1 MAHEFAIL
9 QAARLKG
16 RLSPQ
21 LAADS
26 CGINAETAEAEL
38 ADLREAGFV
47 KGEPSVRLTP
57 EGRERLAELVRAER
71 DGVDQQALAALYE
84 EFDGHNTA
92 LKHIVS
98 DWQLKDGS
106 PNDHTDTRYDRAVIE
121 RLAALDTDFQPLV
134 ARIAQVAPRLA
145 AYSRRFGNAIEQ
157 IRGGDV
163 SFVARPIA
171 DSYHTVWFEFHEELI
186 GLVGRTREEE
196 AAAGRA
202 V

>member
-26 CGINAETAEAEL
+26 CGIDTETAQAEL
-38 ADLREAGFV
+38 AALREVGYL
-47 KGEPSVRLTP
+47 KGEPNVRLTP
-57 EGRERLAELVRAER
+57 EGRERLAALVHAEHT
-71 DGVDQQALAALYE
+71 DIDLQALTALYE
-84 EFDGHNTA
+84 EFDHHNTA
-92 LKHIVS
+92 LKQIVH
-98 DWQLKDGS
+98 DWQIKNDA
-106 PNDHTDTRYDRAVIE
+106 PNDHTDGSYDRAVID
-121 RLAALDTDFQPLV
+121 RLSGLDSEFRPLV
-134 ARIAQVAPRLA
+134 TRIAQVAPRLA
-145 AYSRRFGNAIEQ
+145 TYQRRFDNAIEQ
-157 IRGGDV
+157 ILAGDTGYL
-163 SFVARPIA
+163 ARPIT

-186 GLVGRTREEE
+186 GLLGRTREEE

>member
-16 RLSPQ
+16 RLSPA

-26 CGINAETAEAEL
+26 CGIDADTALSEFGT
-38 ADLREAGFV
+38 LRDAGYV

-57 EGRERLAELVRAER
+57 EGRERLAALVAAER
-71 DGVDQQALAALYE
+71 TGVDQHELAALYE
-84 EFDGHNTA
+84 EFDHHNTE
-92 LKHIVS
+92 LKQVIS
-98 DWQLKDGS
+98 DWQLKAGA
-106 PNDHTDTRYDRAVIE
+106 PNDHTDSAYDQAVID
-121 RLAALDTDFQPLV
+121 RLVRLHAGFAPLV
-134 ARIAQVAPRLA
+134 GRIAAVAPRLA
-145 AYSRRFGNAIEQ
+145 AYSRRFENALEQ
-157 IRGGDV
+157 IGAGDT

-186 GLVGRTREEE
+186 GLLGLTRAEE

>member
-26 CGINAETAEAEL
+26 CGIDAEAAETALAEL
-38 ADLREAGFV
+38 RAAGYL
-47 KGEPSVRLTP
+47 KGDPNARLTP
-57 EGRERLAELVRAER
+57 EGRARLSELVTAER
-71 DGVDQQALAALYE
+71 SEIDQSALTSLYE
-84 EFDGHNTA
+84 EFDQHNTA
-92 LKHIVS
+92 LKQIVS
-98 DWQLKDGS
+98 DWQINGGA
-106 PNDHTDTRYDRAVIE
+106 PNDHTDLSYDAGVLD
-121 RLAALDTDFQPLV
+121 RLAELDTGFQPLV

-145 AYSRRFGNAIEQ
+145 RYAERFGNAIHQ
-157 IRGGDV
+157 IRSGDT
-163 SFVARPIA
+163 SYVARPIS

-186 GLVGRTREEE
+186 GLLGRTREEE

>member
-9 QAARLKG
+9 QATRLKG

-26 CGINAETAEAEL
+26 CGIDAETAEAEL
-38 ADLREAGFV
+38 AALREIGYL
-47 KGEPSVRLTP
+47 KGEPNVRLTP
-57 EGRERLAELVRAER
+57 EGRERLAVLVRAEHA
-71 DGVDQQALAALYE
+71 GIDQQALTALYE
-84 EFDGHNTA
+84 EFDRHNTA
-92 LKHIVS
+92 LKQIVS
-98 DWQLKDGS
+98 DWQIKGGA
-106 PNDHTDTRYDRAVIE
+106 PNDHTDEAYDRAVID
-121 RLAALDTDFQPLV
+121 RLSGLDSEFRLLV

-145 AYSRRFGNAIEQ
+145 TYQRRFGNAVEQ
-157 IRGGDV
+157 IRAGNT
-163 SFVARPIA
+163 SYLARPIT

-186 GLVGRTREEE
+186 GLLGRTREEE

>member
-26 CGINAETAEAEL
+26 CGIDAETAEAEL
-38 ADLREAGFV
+38 AALREAGFV

-71 DGVDQQALAALYE
+71 EGVDQQALTALYE
-84 EFDGHNTA
+84 EFDEHNTA
-92 LKHIVS
+92 LKRIVS

-106 PNDHTDTRYDRAVIE
+106 PNDHTDAGYDRAVIE

-145 AYSRRFGNAIEQ
+145 VYSRRFGTAIEK
-157 IRGGDV
+157 IRGGDT

-186 GLVGRTREEE
+186 GLLGRTREEE

>member
-26 CGINAETAEAEL
+26 CGIDAETAEAEL
-38 ADLREAGFV
+38 AALREAGFV

-71 DGVDQQALAALYE
+71 EGVDQQALTALYE
-84 EFDGHNTA
+84 EFDEHNTA
-92 LKHIVS
+92 LKRIVS

-106 PNDHTDTRYDRAVIE
+106 PNDHTDAGYDRAVIE

-145 AYSRRFGNAIEQ
+145 VYSRRLGTAIEK
-157 IRGGDV
+157 IRGGDT

-186 GLVGRTREEE
+186 GLLGRTREEE